1 MGSFPRR
8 RRAAVHVRPRP
19 RVAPIASRPPCEDA
33 PLLLAR
39 RRRAAAAAA
48 RGAEC
53 VLSLPVPAAA
63 AGFRERHRGR
73 DGGSIHGCSVNLPPP
88 PAPVQSDRMKWE
100 KRRCM
105 GVGAGLTVPATGG
118 SVGRSTG
125 GGVGAGPDHTPW
137 DGAGNVAL
145 PPLPYDDACPP
156 PLPHHV
162 GRPFHLEQGA
172 PAAY

>member
-1 MGSFPRR
+1 MRLSCSLAG
-8 RRAAVHVRPRP
+8 
-19 RVAPIASRPPCEDA
+19 VALLLRPPA
-33 PLLLAR
+33 ARSAFSPSPFLPPLLDFENGTAVETAG
-39 RRRAAAAAA
+39 AATVAVST
-48 RGAEC
+48 C
-53 VLSLPVPAAA
+53 
-63 AGFRERHRGR
+63 
-73 DGGSIHGCSVNLPPP
+73 PPP